1 VRWYIVGIIEIVS
14 PKIRDA
20 PEVNIYDLEGK
31 AVSRI
36 RLPDVFTLPI
46 RIDVIRRAHHAALT
60 ASIQPQG
67 RDPLA
72 GKRRVGESWGIG
84 YSVARVPRLDNGRAV
99 IAPMTRGGR
108 RAHAPTTM
116 KIVEEEVNKKERIY
130 AIASAIA
137 ATALREFVI
146 KRGHRVPEGV
156 SLPVV
161 VITDME
167 NISSSKQA
175 KDLLGKIGLWQDV
188 ERAYNGIRIRS
199 GKGKRRGRRYVEPKS
214 ILVVISRKDAN
225 AIKAF
230 RNLPGVDV
238 AYIGCLGI
246 QHLAP
251 GGVPGRLMLISEE
264 ALKEIGNRFK
274 VIHI

>member
-1 VRWYIVGIIEIVS
+1 MGVVEIIS
-14 PKIRDA
+14 PRMRDA

-31 AVSRI
+31 VVSKV

-46 RIDVIRRAHHAALT
+46 RIDIIRRAHHAALT
-60 ASIQPQG
+60 AAIQPQG

-108 RAHAPTTM
+108 RAHAPTIM
-116 KIVEEEVNKKERIY
+116 KVVEEEVNKRERIY

-137 ATALREFVI
+137 ATALREFVVR
-146 KRGHRVPEGV
+146 RGHRVPESL

-161 VITDME
+161 VVNDME

-175 KDLLGKIGLWQDV
+175 KDLLNRIGLWQDV
-188 ERAYNGIRIRS
+188 ERAYDGIRIRS

-214 ILVVISRKDAN
+214 VLVVVSRKDAS

-238 AYIGCLGI
+238 AHIGCLGI

-264 ALKEIGNRFK
+264 ALREIGNRFK
-274 VIHI
+274 VIYI

>member
-1 VRWYIVGIIEIVS
+1 MEIV
-14 PKIRDA
+14 KIVTPRIREV
-20 PEVNIYDLEGK
+20 PEVDLYDLEGK

-36 RLPDVFTLPI
+36 RLPEVFTLPV
-46 RIDVIRRAHHAALT
+46 RIDIIRRAHHASLT

-108 RAHAPTTM
+108 RAHAPTAM
-116 KIVEEEVNKKERIY
+116 KVVEEDVNRREKIY

-137 ATALREFVI
+137 ATSLRDFVI
-146 KRGHRVPEGV
+146 RRGHRIPENL

-161 VITDME
+161 VVNDVE
-167 NISSSKQA
+167 NIPTSRQA
-175 KDLLGKIGLWQDV
+175 RDFLKRIGLWVDV
-188 ERAYNGIRIRS
+188 ERAYGGVRIRA
-199 GKGKRRGRRYVEPKS
+199 GKGKRRGRRYIEPKS
-214 ILVVISRKDAN
+214 ILLVVSSKDAS

-238 AYIGCLGI
+238 AHLSCLGI

-251 GGVPGRLMLISEE
+251 GGVPGRLMVISEG
-264 ALKEIGNRFK
+264 ALGEIGKRFR
-274 VIHI
+274 VIYI